1 MQTTLLWQLSED
13 PAQRE
18 GEVERVAK
26 RLHGFTST
34 LFGRDPEIVKCALGG
49 FGLIHHELP
58 VEGWRAPRH
67 VEERDE
73 FALTIDFPVDLERA
87 IAAGGAESGSPTD
100 PPLLR
105 LARALRERHEATV
118 KELSP
123 TFVLIHG
130 DRKTDALH
138 VWNDGLGYCQF
149 LEYRDARHFALTN
162 RPLAL
167 RALGIDLIPE
177 PVEWAARALS
187 GWFHLDRTGFR
198 NLRAVAP
205 GSHYTLSSSRVAH
218 ERVDAVRHWLK
229 PLGLSQYDAIEYAS
243 GAVRDHLLAAAKH
256 WDRAGVAFSAG
267 RDSRAIIATMLWAG
281 VKIDFLRTHGKPRNT
296 EMLIARHLGQLLG
309 VEHRLQ
315 FGRGLPPADERG
327 LRRSFDKAVTWQL
340 SLMENKAY
348 KGFFRDRSHLGTG
361 KVNIMGKH
369 GELGRGY
376 YYHRAERTSAG
387 LENPEGALLEYFSGY
402 DLDLLRQDIREGAL
416 DLLRS
421 AIGQA
426 RGYGLER
433 HQILDFFYLFE
444 RTRRWAAGTI
454 YNQRDKVI
462 TPFLTPGYIQATFH
476 LDAKTRRTNAVQS
489 TIVERHAPQ
498 FADVPYLSDEG
509 SRKWSRER
517 LGKVR
522 RMLSGTAEFVQS
534 LFTSRD
540 PPYVIG
546 KGKRYAFDNTKYWQC
561 VGKNWLDDALA
572 HSPLVAA
579 IYDRDALANRLP
591 KEPDIVAVCASCEQA
606 ATMRLDLADP
616 E

>member
-18 GEVERVAK
+18 GEIERVAK
-26 RLHGFTST
+26 RLHGYTST
-34 LFGRDPEIVKCALGG
+34 LFGREPQVVTCALGG

-58 VEGWRAPRH
+58 VEGWRAPRYA
-67 VEERDE
+67 EERDE
-73 FALTIDFPVDLERA
+73 FALTLDFPADLERG
-87 IAAGGAESGSPTD
+87 IAAAGDGAGPATSPL
-100 PPLLR
+100 LLR
-105 LARALRERHEATV
+105 LAHALRTNHEATI
-118 KELSP
+118 EQLSP
-123 TFVLIHG
+123 TFVLVHG
-130 DRKTDALH
+130 DRKSDELH

-149 LEYRDARHFALTN
+149 LEYRDSRRFALTN

-167 RALGIDLIPE
+167 RALDIELIPE

-205 GSHYTLSSSRVAH
+205 GSHYTLAAGRIAH
-218 ERVDAVRHWLK
+218 ERVDVVRRWLT
-229 PLGLSQYDAIEYAS
+229 PLGLSRADALEHAS
-243 GAVRDHLLAAAKH
+243 VAVRDHLIAAAKH
-256 WDRAGVAFSAG
+256 WDRAGVAISAG

-296 EMLIARHLGQLLG
+296 EMLIARHLGRILG
-309 VEHRLQ
+309 VEHKLQ
-315 FGRGLPPADERG
+315 FGRGLPPGNERG
-327 LRRSFDKAVTWQL
+327 LRLSFDKAVQWQL
-340 SLMENKAY
+340 GLMENKAY
-348 KGFFRDRSHLGTG
+348 KGFFRDRTHLGTG

-376 YYHRAERTSAG
+376 YYHRAERTRAG
-387 LENPEGALLEYFSGY
+387 LENPEAALLEYFSGD
-402 DLDLLRQDIREGAL
+402 DLDLLRPELREGAL

-421 AIGQA
+421 AIAQA
-426 RGYGLER
+426 RGHGLER

-476 LDAKTRRTNAVQS
+476 LDPETRRANTVQS
-489 TIVERHAPQ
+489 TIVDRHAPQ
-498 FADVPYLSDEG
+498 FAGVPYLSDEG
-509 SRKWSRER
+509 SRKWSREQ

-522 RMLSGTAEFVQS
+522 RMLSGTVEFVAS
-534 LFTSRD
+534 LFSPRD

-546 KGKRYAFDNTKYWQC
+546 KGKRYAFDNTKYWQH
-561 VGKNWLDDALA
+561 VGKRWLHDALEQ
-572 HSPLVAA
+572 SPLIAA
-579 IYDRDALANRLP
+579 IYDRNALKERLP
-591 KEPDIVAVCASCEQA
+591 TEPDIIAVCASCERA
-606 ATMRLDLADP
+606 ATLRLDGSVP